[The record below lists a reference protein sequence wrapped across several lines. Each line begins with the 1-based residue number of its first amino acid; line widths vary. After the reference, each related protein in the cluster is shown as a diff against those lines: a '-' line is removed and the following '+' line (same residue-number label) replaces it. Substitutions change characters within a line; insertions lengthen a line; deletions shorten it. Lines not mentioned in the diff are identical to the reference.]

1 MKKTV
6 AALRALTPNPGGIA
20 PRPAR
25 KKQIISNWYSE
36 ASGYSVGGEAV
47 KSSGNKTAQSVH
59 GPEF

>member
-25 KKQIISNWYSE
+25 KKQIIITGTLKP
-36 ASGYSVGGEAV
+36 AAI
-47 KSSGNKTAQSVH
+47 Q
-59 GPEF
+59 